1 MSARPCQARAG
12 RGSAHG
18 RAWVRVRANCRA
30 VQGSWC
36 AHAAVD
42 HRELV
47 ENRGVELATFPLHST
62 NVSPLLTKLRF
73 MCV

>member
-1 MSARPCQARAG
+1 MRMVARGCACG
-12 RGSAHG
+12 RT
-18 RAWVRVRANCRA
+18 RA